1 MNIAFIH
8 FHLKPGGVTTVIR
21 QQINTI
27 QNHCNVIAL
36 AGEKPAE
43 FPTEVIPISG
53 IAYDQNG
60 SASSSPENTASDID
74 KAIHS
79 IWPEGCDVVHVHNPI
94 LAKNRNFLKVL
105 KLLQQK
111 GYKLLLQIHDFAED
125 GRPLSYFPEPYPENC
140 HYCVINKRDYD
151 FLTKSGLTHQGLHLL
166 SNMVNP
172 MDAEAPDCG
181 LKNFVLYPVR
191 AIRRKNIG
199 EAILLSLFFRNG
211 ETLVITLPPNSP
223 VDVQSYNGWKNYSAH
238 HHLRVEFQASSK
250 YDFSSL
256 VRASKFIITTS
267 INEGFG
273 FAFLEPWTVNK
284 MLWGRNIPEICM
296 DFQQKGIRLD
306 NLYHQIRIPVSWLN
320 RETLFKKFQSTL
332 EQNLIFFGY
341 PRDTLNLVDGFD
353 ELIQNGCLD
362 FGMLSEPFQQ
372 QVIERVLFSS
382 EDRNHLIAINPFLAE
397 IGTSGQQWII
407 DHNKKVI
414 LSSYNKDLYQKNL
427 MQIYKKVKHVQIAH
441 AVDKKKLLFHFLTL
455 SRLNLLK
462 WSIYEEGS

>member
-1 MNIAFIH
+1 MKIAFIH

-21 QQINTI
+21 QQINAI
-27 QNHCNVIAL
+27 QNHCQVIAL

-53 IAYDQNG
+53 IAYDQKG
-60 SASSSPENTASDID
+60 VPSSSPENTASDIA
-74 KAIHS
+74 KAIYN
-79 IWPEGCDVVHVHNPI
+79 IWPDGCDVIHVHNPI
-94 LAKNRNFLKVL
+94 LAKNQNFLKVL
-105 KLLQQK
+105 KILQQK
-111 GYKLLLQIHDFAED
+111 GFKLLLQIHDFAED

-151 FLTKSGLTHQGLHLL
+151 ILTTSGLTKQGLHLL

-172 MDAEAPDCG
+172 MDTEAPECS
-181 LKNFVLYPVR
+181 LENFVLYPVR

-199 EAILLSLFFRNG
+199 EAILLSLFFQNG
-211 ETLVITLPPNSP
+211 ETLAITLPPNSP
-223 VDVQSYNGWKNYSAH
+223 VDIQSYNGWKNFSIQH
-238 HHLRVEFQASSK
+238 HIHIEFQASSMH
-250 YDFSSL
+250 DFSSL

-273 FAFLEPWTVNK
+273 FLFLEPWTANK

-306 NLYHQIRIPVSWLN
+306 NLYNQIQIPISWIN
-320 RETLFKKFQSTL
+320 REMLFRKFQSTL

-341 PRDTLNLVDGFD
+341 TRDTPNHSNGFED
-353 ELIQNGCLD
+353 LIQNGCLD
-362 FGMLSEPFQQ
+362 FGMLNEPFQQ
-372 QVIERVLFSS
+372 QVIARILSS
-382 EDRNHLIAINPFLAE
+382 SKDKNHLIAINPFLAE
-397 IGTSGQQWII
+397 IGASGQQWIV

-414 LSSYNKDLYQKNL
+414 LSNYNKALYQKKL
-427 MQIYKKVKHVQIAH
+427 LQIYEKVKHVQITH
-441 AVDKKKLLFHFLTL
+441 AIDRKKLLFHFLTP

-462 WSIYEEGS
+462 WSVYEGS